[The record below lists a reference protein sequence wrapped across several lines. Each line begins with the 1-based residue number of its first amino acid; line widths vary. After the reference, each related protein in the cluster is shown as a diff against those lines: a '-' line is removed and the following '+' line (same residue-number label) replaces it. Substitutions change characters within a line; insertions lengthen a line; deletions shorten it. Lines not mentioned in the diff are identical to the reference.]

1 MMLFHFLLYK
11 MQILDPLTLLYFV
24 LYSISTQQKMKL
36 LFIFVYYLKIDK
48 MQYLINIFD
57 FLQIIG
63 LQFIIQPIENLVD
76 QLPTYQ
82 YLI

>member
-1 MMLFHFLLYK
+1 
-11 MQILDPLTLLYFV
+11 
-24 LYSISTQQKMKL
+24 MKL

-63 LQFIIQPIENLVD
+63 
-76 QLPTYQ
+76 
-82 YLI
+82 